1 MAMAER
7 LKYKLDEEALA
18 EVEQAIRHDERAR
31 VRQRATAIRML
42 HLGKHPSE
50 VAEVMAVTQATV
62 YNWHARFRVAGL
74 EGLVDLPRSGRP
86 SVADDA
92 EYCRLLE
99 ETLDKDPPQLGYAF
113 NIWTVKRLRD
123 HLEKETG
130 KRLSDER
137 FRLLLKEKD
146 YRYRRPKHDLHHL
159 QDPDAKEQARQLLE
173 ELKKGSTQTKS
184 SSSLWTKRP

>member
-1 MAMAER
+1 MAER
-7 LKYKLDEEALA
+7 LKYQLNSEELA
-18 EVEQAIRHDERAR
+18 MVEQAIRHDERAR

-50 VAEVMAVTQATV
+50 VAEVMAVSMVTV
-62 YNWHARFRVAGL
+62 YNWRARFRAEGL
-74 EGLVDLPRSGRP
+74 EGLVDRPRSGRP
-86 SVADDA
+86 SVADDE
-92 EYCRLLE
+92 EYCRVLE
-99 ETLDKDPPQLGYAF
+99 ETLGKDPPQLGYAF

-130 KRLSDER
+130 KRLSYER

-159 QDPDAKEQARQLLE
+159 QDPEAKEQARQLLE
-173 ELKKGSTQTKS
+173 ELKKGSAQTKS

>member
-1 MAMAER
+1 MAER
-7 LKYKLDEEALA
+7 LKYQLNSEELA
-18 EVEQAIRHDERAR
+18 MVEQAIRHDERAR

-50 VAEVMAVTQATV
+50 VAEVMAVSMVTV
-62 YNWHARFRVAGL
+62 YNWHARFRAEGL
-74 EGLVDLPRSGRP
+74 EGLVDRPRSGRP
-86 SVADDA
+86 SVADDE
-92 EYCRLLE
+92 EYCRVLE
-99 ETLDKDPPQLGYAF
+99 ETLGKDPPQLGYAF

-130 KRLSDER
+130 KRLSYER

-159 QDPDAKEQARQLLE
+159 QDPEAKEQARQLLE
-173 ELKKGSTQTKS
+173 ELKKGSSQTKS